1 MRDFRLRGLPVRV
14 DYEALDEIKDANK
27 TMPFMTRDNII
38 RR

>member
-14 DYEALDEIKDANK
+14 DYEAVEAGKDANK
-27 TMPFMTRDNII
+27 TMPFMTRHNII